1 MLKKIWK
8 GIKTGIKGIKK
19 GLVKAFGEKG
29 AMLVGALAMWFIAP
43 QIASWF
49 GKSGVATSGTVQTTT
64 ATQSTNIANRAQQ
77 IAKAGN
83 NVNIKDL
90 ADIVNTGQKAVQTS
104 ITNAGT
110 AGELVSAG
118 ATKVGGVGVKITA
131 DPKALLEITGGGMDA
146 ITLGQAGTTMN
157 AAEASS
163 VLSNYSSMLG
173 EVGGT
178 GSIGTKV
185 TELGTRAGFMNK
197 TGYYALKGVEKAGAF
212 LGKVYTTPSQAVQGT
227 FEALGAGNLAT
238 GINTAANVGREWMG
252 LETSMFKPTT
262 IAGAKDLGFR
272 MGYTTPTGT
281 VIGTSGKL
289 INPPKV
295 LSQSL
300 LSPSATTPLGKA
312 WGGVREVA
320 EFGTAAAS
328 IHTAF
333 AGRPDLY
340 MPGADSTQGAMYL
353 SNTVDVTSRRS
364 IGDPTT
370 KQNFDNA
377 LTVALNRSEIPS
389 GIRDNILQSPNRALT
404 YGKAPLYG
412 GPRMYD
418 SYMQASSQWIS

>member
-64 ATQSTNIANRAQQ
+64 ATQSTNIANQAKQF
-77 IAKAGN
+77 AKAGK

-90 ADIVNTGQKAVQTS
+90 ADIVNTSQKAVKTS

-118 ATKVGGVGVKITA
+118 ATKVGGVGVDLTA
-131 DPKALLEITGGGMDA
+131 FAKDPSALLEITGGGMDA
-146 ITLGQAGTTMN
+146 ITLGQAGSTMTS
-157 AAEASS
+157 AEASS
-163 VLSNYSSMLG
+163 ILSNYSSMLG

-227 FEALGAGNLAT
+227 FEALGAGNLAN
-238 GINTAANVGREWMG
+238 GMNTAANVGREWMG

-272 MGYTTPTGT
+272 MGTPTLGT
-281 VIGTSGKL
+281 PGKL

-300 LSPSATTPLGKA
+300 LSPSAGTPLAKA
-312 WGGVREVA
+312 WGGMKEIA
-320 EFGTAAAS
+320 EFGTAAGT

-377 LTVALNRSEIPS
+377 LTVALNRSEIPT
-389 GIRDNILQSPNRALT
+389 GIKDNILQSSNRALT

-418 SYMQASSQWIS
+418 SYMQAANQWTS